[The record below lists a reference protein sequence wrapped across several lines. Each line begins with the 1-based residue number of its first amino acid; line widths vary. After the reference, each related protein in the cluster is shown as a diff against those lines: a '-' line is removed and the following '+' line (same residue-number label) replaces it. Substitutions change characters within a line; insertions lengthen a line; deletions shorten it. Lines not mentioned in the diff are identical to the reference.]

1 MAKKLKIILS
11 VLLVV
16 LIATAAVVFTG
27 VLDINKRINKPTEP
41 DNSANGLGTDYKQTY
56 TVDTAVSLPLMSTD
70 FENIFYT
77 MTKQGEVKFYQA
89 VGGVLT
95 QIPESGSFK
104 VTAECSSQKLPAVI
118 HYLEKDGHTVGYGLF
133 TNILYPD
140 VLLYDYAF
148 FKVTDMFEGFKD
160 DKGTLLM
167 MLDVDNKRF
176 YKEDKVYSEIFY
188 LYSDHT
194 SKYFLSEDQRTVAM
208 DGKTKTDYK
217 MFTDDIL
224 SQGDNKNVLFFS
236 SRYYVSY
243 DESGLAD
250 IFTSG
255 GSGTNVD
262 NVRYALN
269 VASLN
274 FWRSGSDTYYFSKSK
289 NYDDNSFILFRSD
302 GNDTTEIKK
311 FSGDIK
317 KDYLISGE
325 FILTKSTG
333 EVYNCVSGQS
343 LGIIYSCFKSGFTA
357 DLFTMS
363 KNGKYAV
370 IRGVNGDNMPA
381 CGIMDFDS
389 NRITAYEDSVF
400 AYIANV
406 HALNDGSVYI
416 SAATGE
422 SASAFYQL
430 IKK

>member
-16 LIATAAVVFTG
+16 LVAAAAVVFTG
-27 VLDINKRINKPTEP
+27 VLDINKHVDKPTE
-41 DNSANGLGTDYKQTY
+41 NNGANGLGTDYKQTY

-77 MTKQGEVKFYQA
+77 MSKQGEVKFYQA

-95 QIPESGSFK
+95 QIPESGNFE

-148 FKVTDMFEGFKD
+148 FKVTDMFEGFAD

-167 MLDVDNKRF
+167 MLDVDNTRF

-188 LYSDHT
+188 LYSDRT

-224 SQGDNKNVLFFS
+224 NQGDNKNVLFFS

-243 DESGLAD
+243 DESGLVD

-262 NVRYALN
+262 NVRYAVN

-274 FWRSGSDTYYFSKSK
+274 FWRNGSDTYYFVK
-289 NYDDNSFILFRSD
+289 NYEDNSFSLYRSD
-302 GNDTTEIKK
+302 GKDAAEVKK
-311 FSGDIK
+311 FSGDID

-343 LGIIYSCFKSGFTA
+343 LTVNYSCFKSGFNA
-357 DLFTMS
+357 DLFAIS
-363 KNGKYAV
+363 ENGKYAV
-370 IRGVNGDNMPA
+370 VRGVNGNNNPA
-381 CGIMDFDS
+381 CGIMDFANDT
-389 NRITAYEDSVF
+389 ITAYEDNVF
-400 AYIANV
+400 AFIANV
-406 HALNDGSVYI
+406 HALNDGSVFI
-416 SAATGE
+416 SASTGE

>member
-27 VLDINKRINKPTEP
+27 VLDINKRVDNP
-41 DNSANGLGTDYKQTY
+41 DSSQNDENGLGTDYKETY
-56 TVDTAVSLPLMSTD
+56 TVNTDVSLPLIKTD

-89 VGGVLT
+89 AGGTLT
-95 QIPESGSFK
+95 QIPESGNFE

-118 HYLEKDGHTVGYGLF
+118 HYIEQDGHTDGYGLF

-167 MLDVDNKRF
+167 MLDIDNTRF
-176 YKEDKVYSEIFY
+176 YKEEKIYSEIFY

-194 SKYFLSEDQRTVAM
+194 SEYFLSEDQRTVAM
-208 DGKTKTDYK
+208 DGKTKPDYK
-217 MFTDDIL
+217 MFTNDIL

-243 DESGLAD
+243 EESGLAD

-262 NVRYALN
+262 NVRYAIN

-274 FWRSGSDTYYFSKSK
+274 FWRNGTDTYYFAE
-289 NYDDNSFILFRSD
+289 NEDNSFSLMRSD
-302 GNDTTEIKK
+302 GSNATEVKK
-311 FSGDIK
+311 FSGDINE
-317 KDYLISGE
+317 DYLISGE

-333 EVYNCVSGQS
+333 EVYNCISGQS

-363 KNGKYAV
+363 ENGKYAV
-370 IRGVNGDNMPA
+370 IRGVNGSNMPA
-381 CGIMDFDS
+381 CGIMDFDA
-389 NRITAYEDSVF
+389 NKITAYEDNIF
-400 AYIANV
+400 AYIANA

>member
-16 LIATAAVVFTG
+16 LVATAAVVFTG
-27 VLDINKRINKPTEP
+27 VLDINKHVDKPTESADP
-41 DNSANGLGTDYKQTY
+41 DNKLGTDYKLTY
-56 TVDTAVSLPLMSTD
+56 TADTSVSLPLMSTD

-77 MTKQGEVKFYQA
+77 MTKQGEVRFWQA
-89 VGGVLT
+89 GGGTLT
-95 QIPESGSFK
+95 EIPETGNFEVK
-104 VTAECSSQKLPAVI
+104 AECSSQQLPAVI

-133 TNILYPD
+133 TNLIYPD

-148 FKVTDMFEGFKD
+148 FKVTDMFGGFAD

-167 MLDVDNKRF
+167 MLDVDNTRF

-194 SKYFLSEDQRTVAM
+194 SKHFLSEDQRTVAM
-208 DGKTKTDYK
+208 DGRTKTDYK
-217 MFTDDIL
+217 MFTNGIL
-224 SQGDNKNVLFFS
+224 EQGDNKNVLFFS

-243 DESGLAD
+243 DESGLVD

-262 NVRYALN
+262 NVRYVVN

-274 FWRSGSDTYYFSKSK
+274 FWRNGSDTYYFAK
-289 NYDDNSFILFRSD
+289 NYDDNSFSLCRYD
-302 GNDTTEIKK
+302 GKESTEVKK
-311 FSGDIK
+311 FSGEID

-333 EVYNCVSGQS
+333 EVYNCVSGQT
-343 LGIIYSCFKSGFTA
+343 LTINYACFSSGFTA
-357 DLFTMS
+357 DLFTIS
-363 KNGKYAV
+363 ENGKYAV
-370 IRGVNGDNMPA
+370 VRGVNGNNKPA
-381 CGIMDFDS
+381 CGIMDFDA
-389 NRITAYEDSVF
+389 NKITAYEDSVF
-400 AYIANV
+400 SYIAGI

>member
-16 LIATAAVVFTG
+16 LVATAAVVFTG
-27 VLDINKRINKPTEP
+27 VLDINKKIDSQSET
-41 DNSANGLGTDYKQTY
+41 DNGGSGLGTDYKQTY
-56 TVDTAVSLPLMSTD
+56 TVDTNVSLPLMSTD
-70 FENIFYT
+70 FDNIFYT

-89 VGGVLT
+89 AGGMLT
-95 QIPESGSFK
+95 QIPESGNFEVS
-104 VTAECSSQKLPAVI
+104 AECSSQKLPAVI
-118 HYLEKDGHTVGYGLF
+118 HYLEQDGHTVGYGLF
-133 TNILYPD
+133 TNLLYPD

-167 MLDVDNKRF
+167 MLDVDNTRF
-176 YKEDKVYSEIFY
+176 YKEDKIYSEIFY
-188 LYSDHT
+188 LYSDRT
-194 SKYFLSEDQRTVAM
+194 SEYFLSEDQRTVAM

-217 MFTDDIL
+217 MFTNDIL

-243 DESGLAD
+243 EETGLAD

-262 NVRYALN
+262 NVRYAIN

-274 FWRSGSDTYYFSKSK
+274 FWRDGTDTYYFS
-289 NYDDNSFILFRSD
+289 NNEDNSFSLMRSD
-302 GNDTTEIKK
+302 GNDATEVKK

-317 KDYLISGE
+317 EDYLISGE

-333 EVYNCVSGQS
+333 EVYNCISGQT
-343 LGIIYSCFKSGFTA
+343 ITINYSCFKNGFTA
-357 DLFTMS
+357 DLFTIS
-363 KNGKYAV
+363 ENGKYAV
-370 IRGVNGDNMPA
+370 VRGVNGDTMPA
-381 CGIMDFDS
+381 CGVMDFAA
-389 NRITAYEDSVF
+389 NTMTAYEDNVF
-400 AYIANV
+400 AYIANAHV
-406 HALNDGSVYI
+406 LDDGSVYI

-430 IKK
+430 IKN